1 MIKNLLIIFSAVWQE
16 QPVALAL
23 YLAKKP
29 MYEALI
35 LLIIGSCLGMTLIY
49 FFPEE
54 IRFISRLIHR
64 FFRWLIHLMKK
75 INSNRQLKKIR
86 WYHLWS
92 SKISKLRQKL
102 ISHMVNHSS
111 PKIFVFIVAAI
122 PLPGL
127 LPIAIIV
134 TRLLKLSYGYLIILT
149 ATITRTYILIL
160 TIYKIG
166 GIFGQ
171 P

>member
-1 MIKNLLIIFSAVWQE
+1 
-16 QPVALAL
+16 
-23 YLAKKP
+23 
-29 MYEALI
+29 
-35 LLIIGSCLGMTLIY
+35 
-49 FFPEE
+49 
-54 IRFISRLIHR
+54 
-64 FFRWLIHLMKK
+64 
-75 INSNRQLKKIR
+75 
-86 WYHLWS
+86 
-92 SKISKLRQKL
+92 
-102 ISHMVNHSS
+102 MVNHSS